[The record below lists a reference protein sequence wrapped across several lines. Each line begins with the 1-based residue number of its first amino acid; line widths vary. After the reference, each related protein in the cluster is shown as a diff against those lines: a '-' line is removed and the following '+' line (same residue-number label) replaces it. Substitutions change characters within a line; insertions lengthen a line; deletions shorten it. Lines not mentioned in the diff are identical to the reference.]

1 MRGPTPVPVTL
12 NLRAGGMDAGDGDHD
27 DIVTGAV
34 RLARLSG
41 RILVAMTTSEM
52 RDTVW
57 KDPSLVAHFLSGVR
71 GGLPYAAD
79 QLAIMIRVVAATG
92 CPVRRFLDVGS
103 GAGAVAE
110 VVLSAYPDADAT
122 LVDFSLPMIEAAKE
136 RLGTG
141 ERRHYILAD
150 FGEPRWVEEV
160 SSLAPFDLVVS
171 GFAIH
176 HQPDRRKREIYE
188 EIFELLAPGGWFL
201 NNEHVAS
208 STRWLQSVSD
218 ELLVDSIYA
227 YHQRMG
233 TGKTR
238 EQVANEFVYR
248 PDKAA
253 NILAP
258 VEEQC
263 AWLRE
268 IGYQDV
274 DCYFK
279 VFELAVFG
287 GRKPIS
293 R

>member
-1 MRGPTPVPVTL
+1 ME
-12 NLRAGGMDAGDGDHD
+12 AGDLDED
-27 DIVTGAV
+27 ESDLPETV
-34 RLARLSG
+34 RLARLLV
-41 RILVAMTTSEM
+41 RIPVSMTTSEM
-52 RDTVW
+52 RDSVW
-57 KDPSLVAHFLSGVR
+57 RDPSLVAHFLAGVR

-79 QLAIMIRVVAATG
+79 QLAIMIRIVAASG
-92 CPVRRFLDVGS
+92 SPVRRFLDVGS

-110 VVLSAYPDADAT
+110 VVLRAYPDADAT
-122 LVDFSLPMIEAAKE
+122 LVDFSPPMMEAAQE

-141 ERRHYILAD
+141 ARRHYVLAD
-150 FGEPRWVEEV
+150 FGDASWVKEV
-160 SSLAPFDLVVS
+160 SDLAPFDLVVS

-176 HQPDRRKREIYE
+176 HQPDQRKREIYR
-188 EIFELLAPGGWFL
+188 EIFDLLAPGGWFL

-218 ELLVDSIYA
+218 ELLVDSLFA
-227 YHQRMG
+227 YHQQMG

-238 EQVANEFVYR
+238 EQVASEFVYR

-287 GRKPIS
+287 GRKPAS